1 MRLIDADAVYNK
13 AMENHQKGE
22 IEDWEA
28 DSIIDYLDDAPTI
41 NDAEIVVRCKN
52 CIFRI
57 EGRCFSRR
65 SLVEPD
71 NFCSWGE
78 YQTNTAENQLTPSG
92 KKVALFDL
100 SEVQES
106 MEGNINE

>member
-41 NDAEIVVRCKN
+41 NDAEIVVRCKG
-52 CIFRI
+52 CIYNI
-57 EGRCFSRR
+57 DGMCFSRT
-65 SLVEPD
+65 SFKNAVAVEPD
-71 NFCSWGE
+71 NFCSWGATE
-78 YQTNTAENQLTPSG
+78 
-92 KKVALFDL
+92 
-100 SEVQES
+100 
-106 MEGNINE
+106 

>member
-41 NDAEIVVRCKN
+41 NDAEIVVRCKD
-52 CIFRI
+52 CIYNI
-57 EGRCFSRR
+57 DGMCSSRT
-65 SLVEPD
+65 SFKNAVAVEPD
-71 NFCSWGE
+71 NFCSWGATE
-78 YQTNTAENQLTPSG
+78 
-92 KKVALFDL
+92 
-100 SEVQES
+100 
-106 MEGNINE
+106 